1 MSNKQPLAFMSYV
14 RSDDEHENG
23 NITEFRK
30 QLEGEVKIQ
39 TGKVFPIFQDEEDI
53 KWGDAWKERI
63 ENSIDATTFLIP
75 IITPSFF
82 NSPPC
87 RNELKQ
93 FIEHEKKLK
102 RNDLIL
108 PVYYVKCSLL
118 EDKDESA
125 TDELAQVIAG
135 RQWIDWRERRFEP
148 LTSQESKE
156 IITELAKRIGDVL
169 PSVTIIEEKHTPSNK
184 KKPITRIVDQMY
196 RGDHATI
203 TEAINEAN
211 PGDKILVRPGFYQER
226 IVMDKPLE
234 IIGDG
239 ELSEIVI
246 EWYSKSV
253 VEFRTTQGKIE
264 NLTLR
269 LNSKDGNCVDID
281 RGILNIEG
289 CDISMGATCIYI
301 RGGGDHRLR
310 QNKIHDGK
318 NTGISIVM
326 TNRHPIIEDNEM
338 FKNPVGVNIFIG
350 GSNSILRRNKISEAI
365 FGVMISGSR
374 EITIEDNEIFENRQC
389 GVIAETAENII
400 IQRNR
405 INKNEYTAISTQ
417 RGCSGIIED
426 NDLRGNL
433 KGAWDIDDESE
444 PNVKRA
450 RNME

>member
-118 EDKDESA
+118 EDEDERA
-125 TDELAQVIAG
+125 NDELAQVIAG
-135 RQWIDWRERRFEP
+135 RQWTDWRELRFEP

-156 IITELAKRIGDVL
+156 KFTELAKRIDNIL
-169 PSVTIIEEKHTPSNK
+169 CSESIIEEKHTPSNK
-184 KKPITRIVDQMY
+184 KKHITRVVDQMH

-246 EWYSKSV
+246 EGYSKSV

-269 LNSKDGNCVDID
+269 LNCKDGNCVKIE
-281 RGILNIEG
+281 RGLLNIER
-289 CDISMGATCIYI
+289 CDISMGARCIFI
-301 RGGGDHRLR
+301 SGGGDHRLR
-310 QNKIHDGK
+310 ENKIHDGK
-318 NTGISIVM
+318 ECGILIW
-326 TNRHPIIEDNEM
+326 TNGNRIIEDNEI
-338 FKNPVGVNIFIG
+338 FRNPVGVHIFMG
-350 GSNSILRRNKISEAI
+350 GKNSILRRNKISEANY
-365 FGVMISGSR
+365 GVMIVGAR
-374 EITIEDNEIFENRQC
+374 KITIEDNEIFGNKLD
-389 GVIAETAENII
+389 GVVAETANNII
-400 IQRNR
+400 IQRNC
-405 INKNEYTAISTQ
+405 INKNEFNAISIHK
-417 RGCSGIIED
+417 GCSGIIED
-426 NDLRGNL
+426 NDLRDNL

-450 RNME
+450 RNLE

>member
-118 EDKDESA
+118 DDKDESA

-156 IITELAKRIGDVL
+156 IITELAKRIGDIL

-184 KKPITRIVDQMY
+184 KKPITRVVDQMH
-196 RGDHATI
+196 RGDHAKI
-203 TEAINEAN
+203 TEAIKAAN
-211 PGDKILVRPGFYQER
+211 PGDKILVRPGFYQES

-239 ELSEIVI
+239 ELSEIVV

-253 VEFRTTQGKIE
+253 VQFRTTKGMIE

-281 RGILNIEG
+281 RGLLNIEG

-301 RGGGDHRLR
+301 HGGGDHLLR

-318 NTGISIVM
+318 DIGISIM
-326 TNRHPIIEDNEM
+326 KTNRHPIIEDNEI
-338 FKNPVGVNIFIG
+338 FRNPVGVSIFLG
-350 GSNSILRRNKISEAI
+350 GNNSILRRNEISEANY
-365 FGVMISGSR
+365 GVMILGAR
-374 EITIEDNEIFENRQC
+374 KITIEDNEIFGNKLD
-389 GVIAETAENII
+389 GVVAETANNII
-400 IQRNR
+400 IQRNC
-405 INKNEYTAISTQ
+405 INKNEFNAISINK
-417 RGCSGIIED
+417 GCSGTIED
-426 NDLRGNL
+426 NDLRDNL
-433 KGAWDIDDESE
+433 KGAWDIEDKSE

-450 RNME
+450 RNQE